1 MLRLRSDCIS
11 RNRAILSTGTD
22 AGISDLKVQE
32 YVVLRRLV
40 LVAVAVWI
48 SGFAWQSARA
58 QDAGWSEF
66 IVLENEDAFTDQR
79 SVSLAAFDPGPITN
93 KSVMLSCMP
102 EVRAILLSDGR
113 TRFSR
118 TVDIRYRLDDR
129 ETQEFSAVLSPDG
142 EGAILL
148 NVSNQRFEEMVTDIS
163 AAQLLRFQ
171 IERGS
176 VQEVAIRL
184 ASDDVAR
191 FRTACDEVDVP
202 G

>member
-1 MLRLRSDCIS
+1 
-11 RNRAILSTGTD
+11 
-22 AGISDLKVQE
+22 
-32 YVVLRRLV
+32 
-40 LVAVAVWI
+40 
-48 SGFAWQSARA
+48 
-58 QDAGWSEF
+58 
-66 IVLENEDAFTDQR
+66 
-79 SVSLAAFDPGPITN
+79 
-93 KSVMLSCMP
+93 
-102 EVRAILLSDGR
+102 
-113 TRFSR
+113 
-118 TVDIRYRLDDR
+118 VDIRYRLDDR